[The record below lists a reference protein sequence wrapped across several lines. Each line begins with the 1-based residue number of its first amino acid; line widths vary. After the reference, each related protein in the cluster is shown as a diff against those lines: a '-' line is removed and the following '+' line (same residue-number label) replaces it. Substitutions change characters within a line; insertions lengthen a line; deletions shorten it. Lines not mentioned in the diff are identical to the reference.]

1 MALLA
6 VPCPRDVYF
15 DLPKSWGEARACERD
30 NRRLLNRFLKLEG
43 ARDDA
48 LVAFARAASADTLID
63 D

>member
-1 MALLA
+1 
-6 VPCPRDVYF
+6 
-15 DLPKSWGEARACERD
+15 
-30 NRRLLNRFLKLEG
+30 LNRFLKLEG